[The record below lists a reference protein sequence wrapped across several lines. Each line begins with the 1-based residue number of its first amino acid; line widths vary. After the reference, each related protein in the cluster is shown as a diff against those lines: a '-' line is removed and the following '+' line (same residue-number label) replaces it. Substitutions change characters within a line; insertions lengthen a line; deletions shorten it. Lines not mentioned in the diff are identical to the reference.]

1 MTVWHNITQYDT
13 EWQYDTVWHSMM
25 VRFLWALNRLRCS
38 RSFVLIISFDYS
50 VPVHQN
56 NATQRRPHHNNVT
69 QRRPHHNNAT
79 QRRPSARA
87 SIPLRKRCVPLRK
100 PSLVSWLFSSLHLM
114 FTLFKPSMVSWLFSS
129 LRVMFTCGKH
139 LDHASAAVQLRYAR
153 SPISSIIPT
162 SCSPDANRRWC
173 RDASVLSTS
182 CSPGAEMLAVR
193 CSNFLLAA

>member
-100 PSLVSWLFSSLHLM
+100 PSLVSWLFSSL
-114 FTLFKPSMVSWLFSS
+114 
-129 LRVMFTCGKH
+129 RVMFTCGKH

-173 RDASVLSTS
+173 RGASVLSTS